1 MESISESLQGFLD
14 AFSNL
19 NLDKMMEYFDEEA
32 TAFFPIR
39 HEREKLQ
46 GKLKIKDTFSKVINK
61 IKKAGLNHIK
71 LEAEAIE
78 ISNFGDSAL
87 VTFLIRDNEM
97 NRRTLV
103 LKQRNGRWL
112 IVHLHASNAPL
123 SSNRDEKS

>member
-32 TAFFPIR
+32 TAFFPIK

-46 GKLKIKDTFSKVINK
+46 GKQKIKDTFSNVINK
-61 IKKAGLNHIK
+61 ISNAGLNQIK
-71 LEAEAIE
+71 LDAEAIE
-78 ISNFGDSAL
+78 ITDFGDSAL
-87 VTFLIRDNEM
+87 VTFLIHDNEL

-103 LKQRNGRWL
+103 LKRKNGRWL
-112 IVHLHASNAPL
+112 IFHLHASNAPL
-123 SSNRDEKS
+123 NSNREDES